1 MRKWNNNDVFL
12 RLPPQK
18 IKKSPFFQNATFLPF
33 AEHIFT
39 RLAFILTFESSFVT
53 HPCLMSYFL
62 RIWMFAITALL
73 LAEDF
78 QYLLKIENAALE
90 QRMAE
95 EYGECGEPT
104 DSDGKQE
111 NEEEKKDEDKS
122 REIYALLDEDSR
134 LAKNKFRDARFS
146 FPCFSNDLESPPP
159 EF

>member
-1 MRKWNNNDVFL
+1 
-12 RLPPQK
+12 
-18 IKKSPFFQNATFLPF
+18 
-33 AEHIFT
+33 
-39 RLAFILTFESSFVT
+39 
-53 HPCLMSYFL
+53 MSYFL

-78 QYLLKIENAALE
+78 QYLLKIENVALE

-95 EYGECGEPT
+95 EHGECEDPA

-111 NEEEKKDEDKS
+111 NEEEKKDENKS
-122 REIYALLDEDSR
+122 REISALWDEDSR

-146 FPCFSNDLESPPP
+146 FPCFSNELESPPP